1 MVIRIFNLKTIFIL
15 VAIVLFYLINASTA
29 FAIDPP
35 CAVPPALPDPRIE
48 CKFGTIAAP
57 SPLAGFL
64 EKNPTGSGAI
74 SQFLS
79 NGIILFYS
87 IAGIVLL
94 FMILWGAFQWMTSGG
109 DKEQLASAQKRIM
122 NAIIGIILF
131 ALAFAIIQVLGKFT
145 GFTFFTGQK

>member
-1 MVIRIFNLKTIFIL
+1 MRILQILFIGTL
-15 VAIVLFYLINASTA
+15 YLFVFVSPILAV
-29 FAIDPP
+29 DPP
-35 CAVPPALPDPRIE
+35 CATPPASPDPRIE

-57 SPLAGFL
+57 SPLAEFL
-64 EKNPTGSGAI
+64 KKNPTGSGAI

-87 IAGIVLL
+87 IAAIVLL

-109 DKEQLASAQKRIM
+109 DKEQLASAQKRIL

-131 ALAFAIIQVLGKFT
+131 ALAFAIIQVLGRFT
-145 GFTFFTGQK
+145 GFTFFKGQ